1 MQRSTEVSGG
11 GNASCSCPAM
21 PPLISTSVQAL
32 PAGYAGDDIKKWYGE
47 ISASAPVDASIK
59 EEVFAF
65 AVDLDAGPN
74 FSQEYNAASG
84 RLELRYNMVFNQI
97 AEGWSWDEMADP
109 DQRDYYR
116 FKFLPLGF
124 ETASRHAPEVV
135 ELYPGKTVEV
145 KNRWRYEYFLAFDN
159 LYDFYERKVDDDA
172 GFGAAVVDAS
182 RGSETADGGQ
192 DRSHAGA
199 VPAQAA
205 LPYRKQH
212 LLESHLRRAGGLHP
226 EKALPDGGSARSV
239 VLRQRQRPG
248 AGQGPANADF
258 SVSPYFTHTVLMFT
272 NSRMPW

>member
-1 MQRSTEVSGG
+1 MQRTLKFLAAAMLLFLSGHAA
-11 GNASCSCPAM
+11 ASFDS
-21 PPLISTSVQAL
+21 SVQAL
-32 PAGYAGDDIKKWYGE
+32 PASYAGDDIKKWYGE

-109 DQRDYYR
+109 DRHDYYR

-124 ETASRHAPEVV
+124 ETASKRAPEVV

-145 KNRWRYEYFLAFDN
+145 KNRWRYDYFFAFDN

-172 GFGAAVVDAS
+172 GFGASMPMQAGEAKRLVEGKSVRMLALCRLKPPYHTESNTFWKATFAEPVDF
-182 RGSETADGGQ
+182 T
-192 DRSHAGA
+192 
-199 VPAQAA
+199 
-205 LPYRKQH
+205 LRKRYLVGD
-212 LLESHLRRAGGLHP
+212 LLEVWFY
-226 EKALPDGGSARSV
+226 DSASGK
-239 VLRQRQRPG
+239 VLAKVRQR
-248 AGQGPANADF
+248 
-258 SVSPYFTHTVLMFT
+258 
-272 NSRMPW
+272 